1 MTDMRNLPTCF
12 STEHPTIFINLIT
25 NSYSWKM
32 VQYKMLVD
40 LIIDIA
46 LH

>member
-1 MTDMRNLPTCF
+1 MTDMRNLLTWF
-12 STEHPTIFINLIT
+12 STEHPTTFINLIT
-25 NSYSWKM
+25 NCYSRKI